1 MGRPKDC
8 EFVYVYVSRT
18 SELAAQIRLQ
28 QQFCRKPPPRFL
40 QLAPHQQTS
49 AQAIVT
55 LFPCQGIMTRLGP
68 DSGSDKMQIDECPP
82 PERAKATNMF
92 SPDYLRLYYS
102 RLFPFSDMCRWLS
115 YGNDAKHPGCDSSF
129 LGRREFS
136 FTLEHDIYVR
146 YLSFH
151 DANEMESSIREK
163 CPYKIDIGAVYNV
176 DPAKRT
182 AYSSSASEKVFAP
195 VERELVFDVDMTD
208 YDDIRFCCTGA
219 DICRKCWPLMTIA
232 IKVVDTALRE
242 DFGFEHILWVYSG
255 RRGVHCWVCDAKARR
270 LTNEQRASIAEYF
283 RVYKGSE
290 NNTKKVSLS
299 GAVLHPSLL
308 RAYVE
313 VLKPF
318 FEDQILSNQSL
329 LQFEERFEKLLAMI
343 PDDGITSQTRD
354 RWQNNRR
361 TSETEINAA
370 RWKQLKSLLE
380 TGKQKVPALRRCM
393 EEIIFSYTYPRL
405 DLEVSKHMNH
415 LLKAPFC
422 VHPKTGQVC
431 VPIDPKEC
439 DDFDP
444 TAVPTVADLI
454 EELNKGEAS
463 QDFIMN
469 AKDRD
474 LTKTSLVE
482 SIELF
487 RSQFLHPLLKSCKA
501 EVESAYME
509 KLQTSQAALE
519 W

>member
-1 MGRPKDC
+1 M
-8 EFVYVYVSRT
+8 SRSMNNST
-18 SELAAQIRLQ
+18 RIVPDAA
-28 QQFCRKPPPRFL
+28 
-40 QLAPHQQTS
+40 TD
-49 AQAIVT
+49 
-55 LFPCQGIMTRLGP
+55 M
-68 DSGSDKMQIDECPP
+68 MQIDDHTEP
-82 PERAKATNMF
+82 AKPVNAF
-92 SPDYLRLYYS
+92 SPHYLRLYYS
-102 RLFPFSDMCRWLS
+102 RLFPFSDMCKWLS
-115 YGNDAKHPGCDSSF
+115 YGNDTKHPGCDSSY

-136 FTLEHDIYVR
+136 FTLEHDIYIR

-151 DANEMESSIREK
+151 NANEMESSIREK

-219 DICRKCWPLMTIA
+219 DICIKCWPLMTIA

-255 RRGVHCWVCDAKARR
+255 RRGVHCWVCDARARR

-290 NNTKKVSLS
+290 NNTKRVSLS
-299 GAVLHPSLL
+299 GAALHPSLS
-308 RAYVE
+308 RAYVDA
-313 VLKPF
+313 LKPF
-318 FEDQILSNQSL
+318 FEEQILSNQSL
-329 LQFEERFEKLLAMI
+329 LQYEERFEKLLDMI
-343 PDDGITSQTRD
+343 PDDGIMAQARD
-354 RWQNNRR
+354 RWQNSRR
-361 TSETEINAA
+361 SSESDINVA

-380 TGKQKVPALRRCM
+380 SGKHKGPAALRRCM

-422 VHPKTGQVC
+422 VHPKTGRVC

-439 DDFDP
+439 DAFDP
-444 TAVPTVADLI
+444 TTVPTVVDLM
-454 EELNKGEAS
+454 EELNKGEPTS
-463 QDFIMN
+463 QDSMAN
-469 AKDRD
+469 GKDRD
-474 LTKTSLVE
+474 LSKTSLME

-501 EVESAYME
+501 EVESAYLE
-509 KLQTSQAALE
+509 KVQSSQTTLD